1 MFNQYRIIHFVGIG
15 GIGMSGIA
23 EVLHNLGYEVTG
35 SDIRESETT
44 SRLRGLGIRIFVGHD
59 EKNIDNAHV
68 VVISS
73 AVSPTNPEVL
83 AAKDRAVPVIPRA
96 EMLAELGRLK
106 YGILV
111 AGAHGKTTTTSLYN
125 IFQAI
130 CEKGDEVII
139 PAPYWLSY
147 PAMVNLAEAKSV
159 FVNTDLKNNFKVTEK
174 DLADKITNKTRCLI
188 LNSPSNPT
196 GSLYSL
202 DELKRIARL
211 AVKHKFFVISDE
223 IYEKLVYDNKPYVS
237 IGSLGK
243 DIHDLT
249 ITVNGVSKSYSM
261 TGWRIGYAA
270 GPIEVMKAIANVQSH
285 ATSNPCSISQRAT
298 LAGLEG
304 DQKFILDMRAE
315 FQKRRDLM
323 VSRLN
328 KMKNISCVKPEGAF
342 YIFCDISKFKQGSA
356 RIAGRLLEEA
366 RVAVIPGEPFGADSF
381 IRLSFATSVGAIN
394 KGLDRIEEWAD
405 KFIVCS

>member
-1 MFNQYRIIHFVGIG
+1 MKLANRVSGIG
-15 GIGMSGIA
+15 ES
-23 EVLHNLGYEVTG
+23 VT
-35 SDIRESETT
+35 
-44 SRLRGLGIRIFVGHD
+44 LGITSKAKRMTKEG
-59 EKNIDNAHV
+59 IDV
-68 VVISS
+68 VSFAAGEPDFDTPDFIKQAAIKAINEGFTKYTPSS
-73 AVSPTNPEVL
+73 GMLELREAIARKFKKDNNLDYSPAEIIVSNG
-83 AAKDRAVPVIPRA
+83 AK
-96 EMLAELGRLK
+96 
-106 YGILV
+106 
-111 AGAHGKTTTTSLYN
+111 HSLYN
-125 IFQAI
+125 ILQAI

-147 PAMVNLAEAKSV
+147 PAMVGLAEAKSV
-159 FVNTDLKNNFKVTEK
+159 FVSTKPENNFKVTEK
-174 DLADKITNKTRCLI
+174 DLAARITNKTRCLI

-196 GSLYSL
+196 GALYGL
-202 DELKRIARL
+202 DELKGIARL

-243 DIHDLT
+243 DIRDLT

-270 GPIEVMKAIANVQSH
+270 GPSEVMKAIANMQSH
-285 ATSNPCSISQRAT
+285 AASNPCSISQKAT

-304 DQKFILDMRAE
+304 DQKFISDMRME

-328 KMKNISCVKPEGAF
+328 KIKNLSCINPEGAF
-342 YIFCDISKFKQGSA
+342 YIFCDISKLKQGSVI
-356 RIAGRLLEEA
+356 IANRLLEEA

-381 IRLSFATSVGAIN
+381 IRFSFATSVGAIN
-394 KGLDRIEEWAD
+394 NGLDRIEEWAG
-405 KFIVCS
+405 KFIVNS

>member
-1 MFNQYRIIHFVGIG
+1 MRLAKRV
-15 GIGMSGIA
+15 
-23 EVLHNLGYEVTG
+23 
-35 SDIRESETT
+35 SDIGESVTLEITSKAKSMAKEGIDVVSFAAGEPDFDTPDFIKKAAIKAINEGFTKYTPSSGMLELREAIA
-44 SRLRGLGIRIFVGHD
+44 RKF
-59 EKNIDNAHV
+59 KKDNKLDYSAAEIV
-68 VVISS
+68 VS
-73 AVSPTNPEVL
+73 NG
-83 AAKDRAVPVIPRA
+83 AK
-96 EMLAELGRLK
+96 
-106 YGILV
+106 
-111 AGAHGKTTTTSLYN
+111 HSLYN

-147 PAMVNLAEAKSV
+147 PAMVNMAEAKNV
-159 FVNTDLKNNFKVTEK
+159 FVQTSAKNNFKVTEK
-174 DLADKITNKTRCLI
+174 DLVSKITKKTKCFV

-196 GSLYSL
+196 GSLYEKSDL
-202 DELKRIARL
+202 EVIARL
-211 AVKHKFFVISDE
+211 AVKHRFFVISDE